1 VFTQRCRDL
10 SECQSCLKA
19 RDMAGDLG
27 WVKRTETKFGEA
39 FHAVAFSLQIN
50 ELSDLVD
57 SDQGIHVLLRTA

>member
-1 VFTQRCRDL
+1 
-10 SECQSCLKA
+10 
-19 RDMAGDLG
+19 MAGDLG

-57 SDQGIHVLLRTA
+57 TDQGIHLLLRTA